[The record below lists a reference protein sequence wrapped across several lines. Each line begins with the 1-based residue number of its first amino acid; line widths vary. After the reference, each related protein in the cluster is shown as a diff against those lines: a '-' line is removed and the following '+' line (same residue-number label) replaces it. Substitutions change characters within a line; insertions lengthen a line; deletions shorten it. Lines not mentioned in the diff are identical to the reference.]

1 MRCVVWTG
9 VYAAGFLQVRAKIAG
24 GCLLLDDR
32 LLAAGILR
40 IVRKNFEGMQIDI
53 AVGAIPRAE
62 PAADAPILD
71 DDFERI
77 AATDGANGAPDH
89 AKRVAA
95 LAATRGHEI
104 ALKAQPVAHQTCDAV
119 MRFGAGV
126 YASIAACAVLQI
138 EDEQA
143 LRFHQTLR
151 KELVNGDAVDPL
163 QALLISRAAFGSDGF
178 KTGSHARKFRNHVSE
193 IVAADPHK
201 LETVCRVALLDDHLP
216 RREPLKLDTLFEMP
230 DKLRRQIRE
239 HGHAAKVVFKRAAA
253 VSFI

>member
-77 AATDGANGAPDH
+77 AATDGANGAPTMQSGSRH
-89 AKRVAA
+89 WRQLV
-95 LAATRGHEI
+95 ATR
-104 ALKAQPVAHQTCDAV
+104 
-119 MRFGAGV
+119 
-126 YASIAACAVLQI
+126 
-138 EDEQA
+138 
-143 LRFHQTLR
+143 
-151 KELVNGDAVDPL
+151 
-163 QALLISRAAFGSDGF
+163 
-178 KTGSHARKFRNHVSE
+178 
-193 IVAADPHK
+193 
-201 LETVCRVALLDDHLP
+201 
-216 RREPLKLDTLFEMP
+216 
-230 DKLRRQIRE
+230 
-239 HGHAAKVVFKRAAA
+239 
-253 VSFI
+253 

>member
-104 ALKAQPVAHQTCDAV
+104 ALKAQPVAHQT
-119 MRFGAGV
+119 R
-126 YASIAACAVLQI
+126 SEEHTSELQ
-138 EDEQA
+138 
-143 LRFHQTLR
+143 
-151 KELVNGDAVDPL
+151 
-163 QALLISRAAFGSDGF
+163 SRL
-178 KTGSHARKFRNHVSE
+178 H
-193 IVAADPHK
+193 
-201 LETVCRVALLDDHLP
+201 LVCRLLLEKTKDP
-216 RREPLKLDTLFEMP
+216 FGRVSGVVP
-230 DKLRRQIRE
+230 
-239 HGHAAKVVFKRAAA
+239 GHVTQ
-253 VSFI
+253 